1 MTNGKLLKE
10 IAKAKQ
16 VTLQELA
23 EALGLTRQGLSKK
36 IENRSEFRVLYH
48 LLKDLRNVYSG
59 EKNEHYLVLKGHCG
73 RVTENEEWTDICAVA
88 FAGSEKAAPV

>member
-10 IAKAKQ
+10 IDKAKQ

-36 IENRSEFRVLYH
+36 IENRSEFRVSEVSKLSEI
-48 LLKDLRNVYSG
+48 LGLSEQQKQ
-59 EKNEHYLVLKGHCG
+59 E
-73 RVTENEEWTDICAVA
+73 IF
-88 FAGSEKAAPV
+88 FAM

>member
-16 VTLQELA
+16 ITLQQLA

-36 IENRSEFRVLYH
+36 IENRSEFRVSEVSKLSE
-48 LLKDLRNVYSG
+48 LLGLSEQQKQ
-59 EKNEHYLVLKGHCG
+59 E
-73 RVTENEEWTDICAVA
+73 IF
-88 FAGSEKAAPV
+88 FAT